1 MSTKI
6 FKITRRVYRSPLRG
20 INQNAR
26 VGTHE
31 EMENAQNRLLRRNTT
46 NRWTGTQFMGI
57 YGYLW
62 QYLRPYLWV
71 FMVVWNLV
79 YGFGEPF
86 WCFERYIRRRET
98 ENIYFGGERKRSF
111 RGKIYIR
118 NTPPYFLLSLLSS
131 REEFLSLFLPLSPY
145 IT

>member
-46 NRWTGTQFMGI
+46 NRWTGT
-57 YGYLW
+57 
-62 QYLRPYLWV
+62 
-71 FMVVWNLV
+71 
-79 YGFGEPF
+79 
-86 WCFERYIRRRET
+86 
-98 ENIYFGGERKRSF
+98 
-111 RGKIYIR
+111 
-118 NTPPYFLLSLLSS
+118 
-131 REEFLSLFLPLSPY
+131 
-145 IT
+145 